1 MIIRQF
7 VETFRRCPMCHNE
20 LEIEARHKEARSDS
34 NVLSVRAEHDALVIN
49 VKSPFF
55 INADKASFDFSI
67 SLFNGQI
74 MHCNMTNH
82 FVSLYELNIIL
93 KKECRHCFN
102 ISKLNSFSRS
112 ISLFYD
118 RHDSV
123 FKSDALIDCFTF
135 RDKTQHYYFC
145 NNFEEKSSLLGIN
158 PLGTFDRSKI
168 IKTYYV
174 PFEHFDFD
182 NRHAMI
188 TKMLAMQMLV

>member
-7 VETFRRCPMCHNE
+7 IETFRRCPMCHNK
-20 LEIEARHKEARSDS
+20 LDIDARHKEARSDS
-34 NVLSVRAEHDALVIN
+34 NILTVRDENDALVIN

-55 INADKASFDFSI
+55 INADTASFDFSI

-74 MHCNMTNH
+74 MHCDMTNQ
-82 FVSLYELNIIL
+82 FIFLYELNIIL
-93 KKECRHCFN
+93 KKECKHCFK

-112 ISLFYD
+112 ISLYYD

-135 RDKTQHYYFC
+135 RDETSHYYFC
-145 NNFEEKSSLLGIN
+145 NNFETKNSLLGIN
-158 PLGTFDRSKI
+158 PLGKFDRNKI
-168 IKTYYV
+168 TETYYV

-182 NRHAMI
+182 NRHSMI